1 MRTIGKLAIAILVG
15 SALLASGQEKSQTTN
30 NNYYEQ
36 QLQALKETSI
46 GNLQSDGVTQ
56 SYRLLW
62 LRTFHHPVVVSV
74 DVLPD
79 GSGRV
84 RIKET
89 SGQGGYAPGKL
100 IKNDARK
107 LTEQE
112 TQWFVERMRES
123 GFWNLP
129 STEKQ
134 PENEITL
141 DGATWVV
148 EGKKDGEYHLVER
161 YAPECADKV
170 RNIGLTMLLNI
181 AKLKL
186 LYDEVY

>member
-1 MRTIGKLAIAILVG
+1 MRTIGIAITILVG
-15 SALLASGQEKSQTTN
+15 SALVVSGQEKPQH
-30 NNYYEQ
+30 NYYDE

-46 GNLQSDGVTQ
+46 GNLPSEGVTQ

-62 LRTFHHPVVVSV
+62 LRTFHHPVAVRV
-74 DVLPD
+74 DVLSD
-79 GSGRV
+79 GTGRV

-100 IKNDARK
+100 IKNDGRK
-107 LTEQE
+107 LTQQE
-112 TQWFVERMRES
+112 TQWFVDRMQES
-123 GFWNLP
+123 GFWDLP
-129 STEKQ
+129 SNEKQ
-134 PENEITL
+134 AENEIIL

-148 EGKKDGEYHLVER
+148 EGKKGGQYHFLER
-161 YAPECADKV
+161 YAPTCSDKV
-170 RNIGLTMLLNI
+170 RNIGLMMLLDM

>member
-1 MRTIGKLAIAILVG
+1 MRTIGMAAITILVG
-15 SALLASGQEKSQTTN
+15 SALVASGQEKPQP
-30 NNYYEQ
+30 NYYEE

-46 GNLQSDGVTQ
+46 GNLPSEGVTQ

-62 LRTFHHPVVVSV
+62 LRTFHHPVVVRV
-74 DVLPD
+74 DVLSD
-79 GSGRV
+79 GTGRV

-100 IKNDARK
+100 IKNDGRK
-107 LTEQE
+107 LTQQE
-112 TQWFVERMRES
+112 TQWFVDRMQES
-123 GFWNLP
+123 GFWDLP
-129 STEKQ
+129 SNEKQ
-134 PENEITL
+134 AENEIIL

-148 EGKKDGEYHLVER
+148 EGKKGGQYHFLER
-161 YAPECADKV
+161 YAPTCSDKV
-170 RNIGLTMLLNI
+170 RNIGLMMLLDM

>member
-1 MRTIGKLAIAILVG
+1 MRTIGELAFAIFVG

-36 QLQALKETSI
+36 QLRALKETSI
-46 GNLQSDGVTQ
+46 GNLRSDGVTQ

-62 LRTFHHPVVVSV
+62 LRTFHHPVVVRV

-112 TQWFVERMRES
+112 TQWFVER
-123 GFWNLP
+123 
-129 STEKQ
+129 
-134 PENEITL
+134 
-141 DGATWVV
+141 
-148 EGKKDGEYHLVER
+148 
-161 YAPECADKV
+161 
-170 RNIGLTMLLNI
+170 
-181 AKLKL
+181 
-186 LYDEVY
+186 

>member
-1 MRTIGKLAIAILVG
+1 MRTTGKLAIAILVG
-15 SALLASGQEKSQTTN
+15 SAILASGQEKSQTTN

-46 GNLQSDGVTQ
+46 GNLRSDGVAQ

-62 LRTFHHPVVVSV
+62 LRTFHHPMVVGV

-79 GSGRV
+79 GTGRV
-84 RIKET
+84 RVKET

-100 IKNDARK
+100 IRNDARK
-107 LTEQE
+107 LTAQE
-112 TQWFVERMRES
+112 IQWFVARMQES
-123 GFWNLP
+123 GFWELP
-129 STEKQ
+129 PDEKQ
-134 PENEITL
+134 AENEITL
-141 DGATWVV
+141 DGAMWVV
-148 EGKKDGEYHLVER
+148 EGKKGSKYHFVER
-161 YAPECADKV
+161 SSPACNDKV
-170 RNIGLTMLLNI
+170 RNIGLMMLLNM

>member
-1 MRTIGKLAIAILVG
+1 MRTIGELAIAIFVG

-46 GNLQSDGVTQ
+46 GNLRSDGVTQ

-62 LRTFHHPVVVSV
+62 LRTFHHPVVVRV

-100 IKNDARK
+100 IKNDTRK
-107 LTEQE
+107 LTELE

-148 EGKKDGEYHLVER
+148 EGKKGSEYHLLER
-161 YAPECADKV
+161 YAPECVDKV
-170 RNIGLTMLLNI
+170 RNIGLTMLLNM